1 MTLFVEVITRITM
14 PIVLL
19 IGFGFV
25 LKRLIAID
33 VATLNRLVIYATLPA
48 LLLVSLAEAE
58 LPRAE
63 VAALSVMTLAQFAVL
78 LALGWAAA
86 AAFGVARAWWP
97 VIALAAAFAN
107 TGNYGI
113 PLIELAFGPALVPH
127 QAIITAILTVLILA
141 LGPLMLAAGRSSLRG
156 SVAAAFRT
164 PLLPAVGI
172 GLALNALSIPLP
184 EILRYPLSLIGG
196 ANTPAALIALGAH
209 LGAGGS
215 LLVARAPVALGI
227 GLRLVAGPLA
237 TFLLLL
243 VIAVPAPLDDLFLV
257 GAAAPVGVLLP
268 IFCMEYGRDARGASA
283 IVALSTALSPIAVT
297 LAVLFARLS

>member
-1 MTLFVEVITRITM
+1 MMLFVEVVTRITM

-25 LKRLIAID
+25 LKRLVAVD
-33 VATLNRLVIYATLPA
+33 VTTLNRLVIYATLPA
-48 LLLVSLAEAE
+48 LLLISLAEAN

-63 VAALSVMTLAQFAVL
+63 VAALGVMTLAQFAVL
-78 LALGWAAA
+78 LAIGWAAA
-86 AAFGVARAWWP
+86 AALRLPRAWWP

-127 QAIITAILTVLILA
+127 QAIITTILTVLILT
-141 LGPLMLAAGRSSLRG
+141 LGPLMLAAGRTSLRA
-156 SVAAAFRT
+156 SLATAFRT

-172 GLALNALSIPLP
+172 GLALNALAIPIPDL
-184 EILRYPLSLIGG
+184 LRYPLSLVGG

-209 LGAGGS
+209 LGMGGS
-215 LLVARAPVALGI
+215 LLAARGPVALAI
-227 GLRLVAGPLA
+227 GLRLVVGPFA

-243 VIAVPAPLDDLFLV
+243 AIAVPAPLDDLFLV

-297 LAVLFARLS
+297 LVVLLVRLS